1 MGTDNM
7 RVLMTGVDPETRGGM
22 WTVASGYLNSRAYR
36 KAVDVEYVATSTRY
50 DASVL
55 AKLLR
60 AVTSLSKVRRLLG
73 GGRYDL
79 VHAHMS
85 ERGSFFRVE
94 RIVRSAR
101 EAGVPVVLHMHGG
114 SFDSFYGEAS
124 EGLRDRIRETLQAAS
139 CVIVLGGRFADMYR
153 EIGVDTDRLVILSN
167 AVEVPRKNGYNPTAP
182 DVTYLGLIS
191 QDKGIPEYLDALTG
205 LRGTGKK
212 FALFGPKGDIDPVA
226 EIGAR
231 GLEGIA
237 TYGGFLEM
245 ESKEEQLSRSCAL
258 VLPSHFEVFPMC
270 VIEAM
275 AHGVPVVSTCVGSV
289 PEAVEDGVSGLLV
302 PPRDADILRTAIER
316 LLGDETLR
324 LRLSAA
330 GYETARARYS
340 MDCHVA
346 RLLEVYR
353 AVVEEGE

>member
-1 MGTDNM
+1 MGADNM

-36 KAVDVEYVATSTRY
+36 EAVDVEYVATSTRY
-50 DASVL
+50 EASAP

-73 GGRYDL
+73 GGKYDL

-94 RIVRSAR
+94 RIVQSAR
-101 EAGVPVVLHMHGG
+101 WTGVPVVLHMHGG
-114 SFDSFYGEAS
+114 SFDSFYDEAS
-124 EGLRDRIRETLQAAS
+124 EGLRKRIRKTLQAAS
-139 CVIVLGGRFADMYR
+139 RVIVLGNRFADMYR
-153 EIGVDTDRLVILSN
+153 EIGVDADRLVVLPN
-167 AVEVPRKNGYNPTAP
+167 AVEVPGKNGYDPAAP
-182 DVTYLGLIS
+182 DVTYLGLMS
-191 QDKGIPEYLDALTG
+191 RDKGIPEYLDALTG
-205 LRGTGKK
+205 LRETGKR
-212 FALFGPKGDIDPVA
+212 FALFGPKGDIDPVV

-231 GLEGIA
+231 GLEGVA
-237 TYGGFLEM
+237 AYGGFLET
-245 ESKEEQLSRSCAL
+245 EGKEEQLSSSCML

-275 AHGVPVVSTCVGSV
+275 AHGVPVVSTRVGSV
-289 PEAVEDGVSGLLV
+289 PEAIEDGVNGLLV
-302 PPRDADILRTAIER
+302 PPRDADALRTAIEC
-316 LLGDETLR
+316 LLGDEVLR

-330 GYETARARYS
+330 GYETARAGYS

-346 RLLEVYR
+346 RLLGVYR
-353 AVVEEGE
+353 AVVKEGE